1 MGRTGLA
8 LLLLGSL
15 ALLGSCSHATPQIVQ
30 VFSQTN
36 RVFDPAEGSWSTRLS
51 VFLQVSSSDGNKVF
65 DRLHLI
71 QDERQLVYTLGSDQ
85 WASVERP
92 GEFWIGVNNLRPP
105 EGSPVT
111 GAWRALVVTRSGQ
124 RVETTFAVPP
134 VPSDAPPPWSGAV
147 AVVSGGPGRVRFSGW
162 VVDTL
167 IWFRDAKGAVIG
179 RSKVVGPEAA
189 LPTGTASLEL
199 YSYDK
204 ARGEGMEAGPF
215 PVQTAAKPAD
225 R

>member
-51 VFLQVSSSDGNKVF
+51 VFLQVSTTDGNKVF

-71 QDERQLVYTLGSDQ
+71 QDDRQLVYTLGASE

-105 EGSPVT
+105 EGTAAT
-111 GAWRALVVTRSGQ
+111 GTWRALVVTRSGQ

-134 VPSDAPPPWSGAV
+134 VPSDAPPPLRRTVTVTA
-147 AVVSGGPGRVRFSGW
+147 AAPGHVRFSGW
-162 VVDTL
+162 ADDSL
-167 IWFRDAKGAVIG
+167 IWFRGAKDEVIG

-189 LPTGTASLEL
+189 VPPGTVSLEL

-204 ARGEGMEAGPF
+204 ARGEGIEAGPF
-215 PVQTAAKPAD
+215 PVQTAVKPAD